1 VESARA
7 AVAAPAE
14 EDPVT
19 PDTMPSAVP
28 SQAPSVVPSQAPST
42 ASPTRPGDTLA
53 PSQAPSVSP
62 SLAPGAEGTDAPK
75 RRAGSDSTTFMQIT
89 TGVCRVLES
98 QLDQLEG
105 VWADAVGRGA
115 TYLVDQYNFTEDP
128 LDTGK

>member
-14 EDPVT
+14 EDPDT
-19 PDTMPSAVP
+19 PDTM
-28 SQAPSVVPSQAPST
+28 
-42 ASPTRPGDTLA
+42 
-53 PSQAPSVSP
+53 
-62 SLAPGAEGTDAPK
+62 PGAEGTDAPK